1 MKIRKKERVLL
12 EADEKR
18 LEKLLMASKAGLEG
32 Q

>member
-1 MKIRKKERVLL
+1 MKIQKERLL
-12 EADEKR
+12 LGADEKR